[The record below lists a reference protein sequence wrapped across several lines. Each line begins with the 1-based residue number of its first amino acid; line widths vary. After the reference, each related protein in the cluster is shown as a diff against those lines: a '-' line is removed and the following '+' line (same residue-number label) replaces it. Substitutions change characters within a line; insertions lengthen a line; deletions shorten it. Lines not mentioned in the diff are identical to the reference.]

1 MTSPFHT
8 LNQQL
13 QNHIAH
19 SEKLIERIDFQ
30 SLYAPN
36 LNTSSEKTLKGHT
49 RQTVTIIFK
58 DCSCILKITNGSV
71 FPPPTHAASWTN
83 SSRLECRWFSS
94 VKETSSTMKSGQ
106 EKPTGKFS
114 FRASVEQEKSP
125 WKGSWQQVTGYCGE
139 TGARDWL
146 CVKWFRLARSLDLKK
161 EASAMLMRLSP
172 GWDDV
177 RAVTA
182 AWESM
187 THCKK

>member
-1 MTSPFHT
+1 MH
-8 LNQQL
+8 
-13 QNHIAH
+13 
-19 SEKLIERIDFQ
+19 RIW
-30 SLYAPN
+30 
-36 LNTSSEKTLKGHT
+36 
-49 RQTVTIIFK
+49 
-58 DCSCILKITNGSV
+58 ILLLRN
-71 FPPPTHAASWTN
+71 PQRTHASNCDSHFQRLLMYFKISWVCVCPSNTCSFLKRTLPI
-83 SSRLECRWFSS
+83 SSVGGVFFLQRGSS

-114 FRASVEQEKSP
+114 FRASVEREKSP

-139 TGARDWL
+139 TGVRDWL
-146 CVKWFRLARSLDLKK
+146 RVKWFRLARSLDLKK

-187 THCKK
+187 THCKKY